1 MYSNSYNVGQG
12 LAPAEKDGT
21 SKPVPYKLW
30 NIKETYTNSVM
41 ISVVGTDVLATLSK
55 SLVLSIQ
62 FAMQIVDPDGLTY
75 KESR

>member
-12 LAPAEKDGT
+12 FAPAEKDGT
-21 SKPVPYKLW
+21 SKPLPYKLC

-62 FAMQIVDPDGLTY
+62 VAMQIVDPEGLTY